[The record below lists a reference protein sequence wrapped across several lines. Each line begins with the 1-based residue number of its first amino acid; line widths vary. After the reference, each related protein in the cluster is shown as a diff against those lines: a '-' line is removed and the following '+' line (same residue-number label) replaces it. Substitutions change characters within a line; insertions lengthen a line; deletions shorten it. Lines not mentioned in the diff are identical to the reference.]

1 MTSRSTRVLAV
12 AGASVL
18 AFSVAGLG
26 HAGAGS
32 EEGWTVDTEDCS
44 DPDRANAPI
53 EGTISI
59 GSAMPLSGGAAAAA
73 FEPAAR
79 GLEAYINYANENDLV
94 PGYELE
100 LTIGD
105 DQYDPALTP
114 GVVNGLIDDGVHLF
128 AGIIGTQ
135 NNLAVRDTLNEE
147 CIPQLNVLAG
157 DPRFGEVADYPWTTG
172 LLTSYEYE
180 FGGYAQD
187 IAANFPDSTVGAV
200 LRQQRVRQHLDRQ
213 LQGRRR
219 RGRVWRSSPR
229 RPSSSATRRPRRP
242 RCRASPTPPPTSSSR
257 CRSAPSASR
266 SSTSWP
272 TPRRPIRLGAGRLHD
287 QHVRRQPADP
297 RRRRRERRR
306 HLHVGGDGAHRRRQ
320 PRGRRRRTGRRVH
333 RRDGGAGAR
342 ATSSPPAAPDGTP
355 ARSPSPSWSPR
366 PSRPTA
372 SPRRRSSTP
381 PATSTSTRR
390 CCARA

>member
-32 EEGWTVDTEDCS
+32 EEGWAVDTEDCA

-53 EGTISI
+53 EGTIRI

-100 LTIGD
+100 LTVGD

-157 DPRFGEVADYPWTTG
+157 DPRFG
-172 LLTSYEYE
+172 
-180 FGGYAQD
+180 
-187 IAANFPDSTVGAV
+187 
-200 LRQQRVRQHLDRQ
+200 
-213 LQGRRR
+213 
-219 RGRVWRSSPR
+219 
-229 RPSSSATRRPRRP
+229 
-242 RCRASPTPPPTSSSR
+242 
-257 CRSAPSASR
+257 
-266 SSTSWP
+266 
-272 TPRRPIRLGAGRLHD
+272 
-287 QHVRRQPADP
+287 
-297 RRRRRERRR
+297 
-306 HLHVGGDGAHRRRQ
+306 
-320 PRGRRRRTGRRVH
+320 
-333 RRDGGAGAR
+333 
-342 ATSSPPAAPDGTP
+342 
-355 ARSPSPSWSPR
+355 
-366 PSRPTA
+366 
-372 SPRRRSSTP
+372 
-381 PATSTSTRR
+381 
-390 CCARA
+390 